1 MTFRWNVM
9 TIDANY
15 TRLVTASARP
25 LNANALGGLS
35 FAMPVNLRA
44 VTGP

>member
-1 MTFRWNVM
+1 M
-9 TIDANY
+9 TIDTNQ

-25 LNANALGGLS
+25 LAASTGLLGGGL

-44 VTGP
+44 VGGP